1 MKEADVVL
9 AIEKKHQ
16 QSSTPPSPVK
26 HTSAPDRDREEPS
39 DILGL
44 TYADTKAQGSG
55 SRQGQGQGP
64 GQGVG
69 QRRNK
74 WENNMTVDRSSTN
87 ASDEAIRVSES
98 AQMVAAKVA
107 RLQDEQRR
115 LDQVLVVDKG
125 SSSWSNRGNRDDHSH
140 DDRGF
145 NGYND
150 DNYDEE
156 EELLCGDD
164 HGKRAYAR
172 ANRAISMLS
181 NQSQVM
187 IYEFT
192 LSTVIPYHHITPC
205 QHTI

>member
-1 MKEADVVL
+1 MIRPLVQYIFLNSLPFTILFTSQVMKEADVVL

-115 LDQVLVVDKG
+115 LECW
-125 SSSWSNRGNRDDHSH
+125 WSTKVP
-140 DDRGF
+140 
-145 NGYND
+145 
-150 DNYDEE
+150 
-156 EELLCGDD
+156 L
-164 HGKRAYAR
+164 HGQIG
-172 ANRAISMLS
+172 AIVMTTVMMTAALTATTMTITMRRRSYCV
-181 NQSQVM
+181 VM
-187 IYEFT
+187 IMVKEPMPG
-192 LSTVIPYHHITPC
+192 LIERSPC
-205 QHTI
+205 CQIRVR